1 MRFLENFVAERMK
14 VRYLIEGIMPERALL
29 RLKRAKIA
37 VYDVKKRQ
45 KNQILLSVKKK
56 DCEKVFAIFPDPCY
70 NSGVYSAYTAKR
82 LGVFGGWRYLEKIK
96 NRTGLV
102 IGALLFC
109 ALTLFADG
117 FVFGV
122 RFAGT
127 EIYAREAVMA
137 LEENGIKPFVR
148 YQKGSEDLVC
158 AKLLKNKGVEFCS
171 VQKKGLYVVV
181 EMRLSPFLESSPK
194 KGDMCSQRSGKVLS
208 IVALRGTPQ
217 KKAGDSVKA
226 GETLVGG
233 YFQTQSGE
241 KKCVEVI
248 ARASIACTYESRFQG
263 VSEEEAFAKAY
274 LELALSEKDTITK
287 KSIEKKGNECVVAIE
302 YTAIQTINF

>member
-1 MRFLENFVAERMK
+1 MSLKILHSADWHLDSPFSSFPEPQRRFLRRE
-14 VRYLIEGIMPERALL
+14 
-29 RLKRAKIA
+29 
-37 VYDVKKRQ
+37 
-45 KNQILLSVKKK
+45 
-56 DCEKVFAIFPDPCY
+56 
-70 NSGVYSAYTAKR
+70 
-82 LGVFGGWRYLEKIK
+82 LEKIPEK
-96 NRTGLV
+96 IGQV
-102 IGALLFC
+102 I
-109 ALTLFADG
+109 
-117 FVFGV
+117 
-122 RFAGT
+122 
-127 EIYAREAVMA
+127 ARER
-137 LEENGIKPFVR
+137 P
-148 YQKGSEDLVC
+148 DLVLLAGDLFDGKPSVRTVSRVKQALAEYGVQPFC
-158 AKLLKNKGVEFCS
+158 RYDDTNVDLICSKLLSLQGVEFCS

-248 ARASIACTYESRFQG
+248 ARASIACTYESSFQG

-287 KSIEKKGNECVVAIE
+287 KSIERKGNECIVAIE

>member
-1 MRFLENFVAERMK
+1 MRLFENFIAERMK

-37 VYDVKKRQ
+37 VYNVKKRQ

-56 DCEKVFAIFPDPCY
+56 DCEKVFAIFRDPCY

-82 LGVFGGWRYLEKIK
+82 LGAFGGWRYLEKIK

-127 EIYAREAVMA
+127 QIYAREAVMA

-148 YQKGSEDLVC
+148 YQKGSEDFVC

-248 ARASIACTYESRFQG
+248 ARASIACTYESCFQG

-287 KSIEKKGNECVVAIE
+287 KSIERKGNECIVAIE